1 MQNNSMYHSPPGYP
15 PFYQKGLLLFAN
27 GITHDNFDSSVIVI
41 KMSNIFVGD
50 YRIAADRLLMIEK
63 FLSLINPTL
72 FINPSVRYRI

>member
-1 MQNNSMYHSPPGYP
+1 MKNNSMYYSPPGYT
-15 PFYQKGLLLFAN
+15 PFCQNGLLLFPN